1 MGVSPFNLSPSL
13 TKICVTISS
22 SNRMLIL
29 CELALNTGTPHDG
42 LYGEAPPERGNVF
55 RLQVYERAVT
65 TLAEV
70 YKRVGKSVIW
80 VCEFYGFIKSRKRS
94 MFGINSYL
102 KTVYLQPGLQGSPL
116 FTFITCWNHLD

>member
-42 LYGEAPPERGNVF
+42 LYGEAQPERGNFF
-55 RLQVYERAVT
+55 RLLVCERVGT

-80 VCEFYGFIKSRKRS
+80 VCERAQKMNF
-94 MFGINSYL
+94 MVL
-102 KTVYLQPGLQGSPL
+102 
-116 FTFITCWNHLD
+116 